1 MVAQE
6 LTTEEIIAAKK
17 AGINLQQFFAVSYNE
32 DSTPIAIFDSK
43 LNAIAWKDE
52 MCRTAL
58 VIPYALQVK

>member
-6 LTTEEIIAAKK
+6 LTSDEIIAAKK

-43 LNAIAWKDE
+43 LMLLGGE
-52 MCRTAL
+52 MKCAKRHS
-58 VIPYALQVK
+58 